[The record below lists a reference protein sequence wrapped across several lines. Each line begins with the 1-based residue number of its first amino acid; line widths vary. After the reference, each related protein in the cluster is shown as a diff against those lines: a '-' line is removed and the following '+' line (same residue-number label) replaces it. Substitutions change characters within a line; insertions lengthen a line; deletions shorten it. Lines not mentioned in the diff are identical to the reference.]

1 MKIHVVAVGKM
12 RSAPLR
18 EVCADYLGRLKRYGP
33 AEVLEVKAAE
43 TGDVARRTA
52 DETKRVLDELEPG
65 DHVVALDERG
75 KQLSSVELAELL
87 KTLELRAIR
96 RVAFV
101 IGGAYGLGDEVRKK
115 GAMIS
120 LSKLTLP
127 HELCR
132 AVVLEQLY
140 RARTIQKGEPY
151 HHA

>member
-1 MKIHVVAVGKM
+1 MKLHVLAVGKL
-12 RSAPLR
+12 RSAPVR
-18 EVCADYLGRLKRYGP
+18 EICADYLARLKRYGP
-33 AEVLEVKAAE
+33 ADMVEVKAAE
-43 TGDVARRTA
+43 SGDVARRIA
-52 DETKRVLDELEPG
+52 DESTRILEELEPG

-75 KQLSSVELAELL
+75 KQVSSVELAELL

-96 RVAFV
+96 RAVFV
-101 IGGAYGLGDEVRKK
+101 IGGAYGLSDDVRKK
-115 GAMIS
+115 GTMLS